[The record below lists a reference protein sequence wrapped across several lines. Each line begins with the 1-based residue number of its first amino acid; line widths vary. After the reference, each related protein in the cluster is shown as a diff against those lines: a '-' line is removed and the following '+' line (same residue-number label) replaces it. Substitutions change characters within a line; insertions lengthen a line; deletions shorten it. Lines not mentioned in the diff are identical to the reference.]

1 MSVTVV
7 VRLLALAELLTAVSS
22 RIYIIIIKS
31 VYKIKILKIDFI
43 IILLV
48 YDDTKLQF
56 NICKYPLRLWKQ
68 IMLARNVIT
77 F

>member
-56 NICKYPLRLWKQ
+56 NICKYPLRL
-68 IMLARNVIT
+68 
-77 F
+77 